1 MGKRQRFPHF
11 IVQLKRT
18 STTKLHNTTQDASA
32 MSTKGIAD
40 VFFGSMLLSPRQKI
54 SSAVQDRLWRLLAPW
69 PLGVFR
75 YRLFRL
81 YLSTDYTSMLNLPM
95 STHKK
100 IRKENRACYFTSHL
114 YWVSSPSLSLC
125 GSPAGLLIEHDPVG
139 AIRMGIGMNLMHH
152 SCRISIPGMIPS
164 FTHIQIECF
173 LYAQAQKCSLKL

>member
-1 MGKRQRFPHF
+1 MHPLCPLRALR
-11 IVQLKRT
+11 
-18 STTKLHNTTQDASA
+18 
-32 MSTKGIAD
+32 M
-40 VFFGSMLLSPRQKI
+40 FFWFMLLSPRQKI
-54 SSAVQDRLWRLLAPW
+54 SSAVQNRLWRLLVPW

-114 YWVSSPSLSLC
+114 YRVSSPSLSHC
-125 GSPAGLLIEHDPVG
+125 CSPAGLLIEHDPVG
-139 AIRMGIGMNLMHH
+139 AVGMGIGMNLMHH
-152 SCRISIPGMIPS
+152 SGRIAIPGMIPS

>member
-1 MGKRQRFPHF
+1 MHPLCPPRALRMFFLVH
-11 IVQLKRT
+11 
-18 STTKLHNTTQDASA
+18 ASQ
-32 MSTKGIAD
+32 SKT
-40 VFFGSMLLSPRQKI
+40 KI

-114 YWVSSPSLSLC
+114 YRVSSPSLSLC

-152 SCRISIPGMIPS
+152 SCRIAIPGMIPS

>member
-1 MGKRQRFPHF
+1 MYRGDPSDTVKFESFRDTGEANPYWVLGLR
-11 IVQLKRT
+11 ILIT
-18 STTKLHNTTQDASA
+18 
-32 MSTKGIAD
+32 
-40 VFFGSMLLSPRQKI
+40 
-54 SSAVQDRLWRLLAPW
+54 PW
-69 PLGVFR
+69 PLVVFR

-114 YWVSSPSLSLC
+114 YRVSSPSLSHC
-125 GSPAGLLIEHDPVG
+125 CSPAGLLIEHDPVG

-152 SCRISIPGMIPS
+152 SGRIAIPGMIPS

>member
-1 MGKRQRFPHF
+1 MGKRQRFPHL
-11 IVQLKRT
+11 IVQLKRP

-81 YLSTDYTSMLNLPM
+81 YLSTDCTSMLNLPM

-114 YWVSSPSLSLC
+114 YRVSSTSLS
-125 GSPAGLLIEHDPVG
+125 PLL
-139 AIRMGIGMNLMHH
+139 
-152 SCRISIPGMIPS
+152 
-164 FTHIQIECF
+164 FTDW
-173 LYAQAQKCSLKL
+173 ASDRTRSSWCSRNGHRDESHAPLL

>member
-1 MGKRQRFPHF
+1 MGKRQRFPHL
-11 IVQLKRT
+11 IVQPKRP

-40 VFFGSMLLSPRQKI
+40 VFLFMLLSPRQKI
-54 SSAVQDRLWRLLAPW
+54 SSAVQDRLWRLLVPW

-81 YLSTDYTSMLNLPM
+81 YLSTDCTSMLNLPM

-100 IRKENRACYFTSHL
+100 IRKENRACDFTSHL
-114 YWVSSPSLSLC
+114 YRVSSPSLSLC
-125 GSPAGLLIEHDPVG
+125 GSPTGLLIEHDPVG
-139 AIRMGIGMNLMHH
+139 AVGMGIGMNLMHH
-152 SCRISIPGMIPS
+152 SSRIAIPGMIPS

-173 LYAQAQKCSLKL
+173 LYAQAQKRSLKL

>member
-1 MGKRQRFPHF
+1 MGKRQRFPHL
-11 IVQLKRT
+11 IVPLKRP

-40 VFFGSMLLSPRQKI
+40 VFFGSMLLSQRQKI

-69 PLGVFR
+69 LLGVFR

-81 YLSTDYTSMLNLPM
+81 YLSTDCTSMLNLPM

-114 YWVSSPSLSLC
+114 YRVSSPSL
-125 GSPAGLLIEHDPVG
+125 PTAVH
-139 AIRMGIGMNLMHH
+139 R
-152 SCRISIPGMIPS
+152 PG
-164 FTHIQIECF
+164 F
-173 LYAQAQKCSLKL
+173 

>member
-1 MGKRQRFPHF
+1 MGKRQRFPHL
-11 IVQLKRT
+11 IVLLKRT

-40 VFFGSMLLSPRQKI
+40 VFLVHASQSKTKI

-114 YWVSSPSLSLC
+114 YRVSSPSLSHC
-125 GSPAGLLIEHDPVG
+125 CSPAGLLIEHDPVG

-152 SCRISIPGMIPS
+152 SGRIAIPGMIPS

>member
-1 MGKRQRFPHF
+1 MGKRQRFPHL
-11 IVQLKRT
+11 IVQLKRP

-40 VFFGSMLLSPRQKI
+40 VFWFMLLSPRQKI
-54 SSAVQDRLWRLLAPW
+54 SSAVQDRLWRLLAPC
-69 PLGVFR
+69 PLGVFS

-100 IRKENRACYFTSHL
+100 YVRKIEHATSRVIFIGL
-114 YWVSSPSLSLC
+114 APRLSPHC
-125 GSPAGLLIEHDPVG
+125 CSPAGLLIEHDPVG
-139 AIRMGIGMNLMHH
+139 AVGMGIGMNLMHH
-152 SCRISIPGMIPS
+152 SGRIAIPGMIPS

-173 LYAQAQKCSLKL
+173 LYAQAQKRSLKL

>member
-1 MGKRQRFPHF
+1 MGKRQRFPHL
-11 IVQLKRT
+11 IVQLKRP

-40 VFFGSMLLSPRQKI
+40 VFLVHASQSKTKI

-81 YLSTDYTSMLNLPM
+81 YLSTDCTSMLNLPM

-114 YWVSSPSLSLC
+114 YRVSSPSLPLC
-125 GSPAGLLIEHDPVG
+125 CSPTGLLIEHDPVG
-139 AIRMGIGMNLMHH
+139 AVGMGIGMNLMHH
-152 SCRISIPGMIPS
+152 SGRIAIPGMIPS

>member
-1 MGKRQRFPHF
+1 MGKLQRFPHL
-11 IVQLKRT
+11 IVQPKRP

-81 YLSTDYTSMLNLPM
+81 YLSTDCTSMLNLPM

-114 YWVSSPSLSLC
+114 YRVSSTSLSLC
-125 GSPAGLLIEHDPVG
+125 CSLAGLLIEHDPVG
-139 AIRMGIGMNLMHH
+139 AVGMGIRMNLMHH

-173 LYAQAQKCSLKL
+173 LYAQAQKCSFKL

>member
-1 MGKRQRFPHF
+1 MGKRQRFPHL
-11 IVQLKRT
+11 IVQLKRP
-18 STTKLHNTTQDASA
+18 STTKLHNTTKDASA

-40 VFFGSMLLSPRQKI
+40 VFFGSCFS
-54 SSAVQDRLWRLLAPW
+54 VQDKKSLLPFKIAYGGYSPPW

-114 YWVSSPSLSLC
+114 YRVSSPSLSHC
-125 GSPAGLLIEHDPVG
+125 CSPAGLLIEHDPVS

-152 SCRISIPGMIPS
+152 SGRIAIPGMIPS
-164 FTHIQIECF
+164 YTHIQIECF

>member
-1 MGKRQRFPHF
+1 MGKRQRFPHL
-11 IVQLKRT
+11 IVQLKRP

-40 VFFGSMLLSPRQKI
+40 VFFWFMLLSPRQKI

-81 YLSTDYTSMLNLPM
+81 YLSTDCTSMLNLPM

-100 IRKENRACYFTSHL
+100 RRKEIEHATSRVIFTGL
-114 YWVSSPSLSLC
+114 APRLSPS
-125 GSPAGLLIEHDPVG
+125 AVH
-139 AIRMGIGMNLMHH
+139 R
-152 SCRISIPGMIPS
+152 PG
-164 FTHIQIECF
+164 F
-173 LYAQAQKCSLKL
+173 